1 MQRTIFYLLL
11 SLVLLLIGSFV
22 AVSSV
27 YAADK
32 TEEITVY
39 WDWDGPTPENS
50 GLDSADPIA
59 NDLEWH
65 LYMRGEGEDY
75 PASPVAAAS
84 YDGTLLLTN
93 AVVITGNH
101 EQTVRKYFVLR
112 AFYDGSE
119 SGNSNEVTKDFVMPG
134 RAIPLNLR
142 FTVELQ
148 GQ

>member
-1 MQRTIFYLLL
+1 MQKAIFYLMAI
-11 SLVLLLIGSFV
+11 LVIALFSVF
-22 AVSSV
+22 AVESV
-27 YAADK
+27 IAADYS
-32 TEEITVY
+32 EEVTVY
-39 WDWDGPTPENS
+39 WDWAGPTPEDS
-50 GLDSADPIA
+50 GLDSANPIA

-75 PASPVAAAS
+75 PASPIAAAS
-84 YDGTLLLTN
+84 YDGTLLLTD

-119 SGNSNEVTKDFVMPG
+119 SGNSNEVTKDFVIPG